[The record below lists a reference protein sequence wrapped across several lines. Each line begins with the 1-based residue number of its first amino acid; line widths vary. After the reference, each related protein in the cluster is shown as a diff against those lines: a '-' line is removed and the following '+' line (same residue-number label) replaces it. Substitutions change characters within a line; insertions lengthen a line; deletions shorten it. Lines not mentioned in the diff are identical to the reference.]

1 MSEHSS
7 NNPNHV
13 AGITGVIDP
22 RKNGLTGSVSL
33 NDDSA
38 GLFKSK
44 SNPNAVE
51 LTLEA
56 MPHTSKEGVDSSEE
70 LMDDADEH
78 QHQRLRKFIIH
89 YLRDKPLVINPS
101 TESSSQQVSLGSI
114 LDTASKT
121 AASAVTQEFSFQS
134 KDTKDIQSN
143 PTVAVDTHWDN
154 DKSCWQSMATPGNN
168 ATRKQQLQ
176 ACAIALAQAHIAQV
190 FESKQSGLS
199 VSFTVQ
205 LGAHGDHVQLIHDT
219 INDYFTAVAITE
231 GFDRSF
237 HATVNFDPSEH
248 EAINKD
254 YPNNTRSNHTKHS
267 LFKGKENSLPSTLN
281 DNSGASND
289 SFIKT
294 N

>member
-13 AGITGVIDP
+13 AGITGVIDL

-38 GLFKSK
+38 REFKP
-44 SNPNAVE
+44 NPNAVE

-56 MPHTSKEGVDSSEE
+56 MPHKSKEGVDSSEE

-78 QHQRLRKFIIH
+78 QRLRDFINNCLI
-89 YLRDKPLVINPS
+89 DKPLVIQPS

-114 LDTASKT
+114 HDTASKT

-154 DKSCWQSMATPGNN
+154 DKSCWQSMATPDNN
-168 ATRKQQLQ
+168 ATRDQQLQ

-199 VSFTVQ
+199 VSFTVH
-205 LGAHGDHVQLIHDT
+205 LGEHIKHAKLIHDA
-219 INDYFTAVAITE
+219 INDYFTAVASIE
-231 GFDRSF
+231 RFDKGF

-248 EAINKD
+248 KAINID
-254 YPNNTRSNHTKHS
+254 YLNNTRSNHTKHS

>member
-1 MSEHSS
+1 MREPPPGVSGSGKPSKHLDDTKPVTLYSSPNLDDHGSGYTVASRSNEEKELKDTVDSEIEQHK
-7 NNPNHV
+7 
-13 AGITGVIDP
+13 
-22 RKNGLTGSVSL
+22 RLRGLIEFL
-33 NDDSA
+33 
-38 GLFKSK
+38 LSK
-44 SNPNAVE
+44 STEDNLLTIKLSHEDSPKPGSLCNIHNA
-51 LTLEA
+51 A
-56 MPHTSKEGVDSSEE
+56 P
-70 LMDDADEH
+70 
-78 QHQRLRKFIIH
+78 
-89 YLRDKPLVINPS
+89 
-101 TESSSQQVSLGSI
+101 
-114 LDTASKT
+114 KT

-205 LGAHGDHVQLIHDT
+205 LGAHGDHVQLISDA
-219 INDYFTAVAITE
+219 IDDYFTAVASIE

-248 EAINKD
+248 KAINKD

-289 SFIKT
+289 SFIET
-294 N
+294 NNGSL